1 MKLKR
6 SVLHLSDSMRE
17 ARREMARGGLVC
29 REVAGGQAR
38 DAKRLQAP
46 EDLGEGGRARIHA
59 ADRYDAQFVLARS
72 YGFERWLKL
81 NAAVDAVTST
91 TLHLSAQRGDLTEVH
106 ELLTRRRE
114 LGRGEMRACK
124 SPS

>member
-6 SVLHLSDSMRE
+6 SVTASSDSMRE

-59 ADRYDAQFVLARS
+59 ADRTTPSSSSRALTAS
-72 YGFERWLKL
+72 
-81 NAAVDAVTST
+81 NAGS
-91 TLHLSAQRGDLTEVH
+91 S
-106 ELLTRRRE
+106 
-114 LGRGEMRACK
+114 
-124 SPS
+124 